1 MLCQLHSSTLLT
13 STVTSAQPIY
23 NLNRL
28 GLCFNINRT
37 DGTAHSCYFKHC
49 LPFQPINFYQLHMP
63 AIIIFTCFLSF
74 LTNIFYVLVCP
85 LVSLDSR
92 RTLQCY
98 DGLSLQSLLVFIVM
112 STSKFNLV
120 NFYSNFCPTYIQ
132 LKSFRPLL

>member
-13 STVTSAQPIY
+13 STLTSAQLIY

-37 DGTAHSCYFKHC
+37 DGTDHSCSFIHC
-49 LPFQPINFYQLHMP
+49 LPFQPINFYQLHLP

-74 LTNIFYVLVCP
+74 FTNPFYVLVCP

-92 RTLQCY
+92 RTLHCY

-112 STSKFNLV
+112 STSHFNLA
-120 NFYSNFCPTYIQ
+120 NFYFNLCSSHLQ
-132 LKSFRPLL
+132 LKLFRPLL